1 MKQYVDNKSS
11 FRQFAVGDSVY
22 LKLQPYIQT
31 SLATRSSNK
40 LSFRYFGPFKITDKI
55 GSVAYKLALPDSSSI
70 HPVFHVSQL
79 KKAIAASHQVSTELP
94 DPSIQLQV
102 PLRVLDRRLHRQLDQ
117 VIPQVLIQWTNLPPQ
132 LSTWEDEEALR
143 QDFPW
148 APAWGQA
155 VSQEGEIVTS
165 AGTAAEDHEDQV
177 EEGAPLDDGPRDSK
191 RASKPNKRYIW
202 PDWA

>member
-1 MKQYVDNKSS
+1 LGYTPFKVLYGHDPNQLGFDVVESCQHGDLNNWLQERELMLQLVRQHLHRALLKIQQYVDNKRS
-11 FRQFAVGDSVY
+11 FCQFAVGDSVY

-55 GSVAYKLALPDSSSI
+55 GSVAYRLALPDSSSI

-79 KKAIAASHQVSTELP
+79 KKVIAASHQVSTELP

-117 VIPQVLIQWTNLPPQ
+117 VIPDSVDQPSTPPVY
-132 LSTWEDEEALR
+132 LGR
-143 QDFPW
+143 
-148 APAWGQA
+148 
-155 VSQEGEIVTS
+155 
-165 AGTAAEDHEDQV
+165 
-177 EEGAPLDDGPRDSK
+177 
-191 RASKPNKRYIW
+191 
-202 PDWA
+202 